1 MADRFSL
8 RTYALFIL
16 ALLAAMLLCVCVGSV
31 SVAPKDTLTAIFCA
45 LLGKPAPAGVAKNII
60 VNVRLPRVMN
70 VALVGASLSLCG
82 AAMQGLLKNPL
93 ADGSTLGVSSGA
105 SLGAVISIAFGITLP
120 GIPLAGTMSMA
131 MLFAFPF
138 CSVSVLL
145 SAMLRL
151 SVESLIRMK
160 SPPLLVA

>member
-70 VALVGASLSLCG
+70 VALVGAALSLCG
-82 AAMQGLLKNPL
+82 LLAWVFRARRREERAEQLAA
-93 ADGSTLGVSSGA
+93 
-105 SLGAVISIAFGITLP
+105 
-120 GIPLAGTMSMA
+120 
-131 MLFAFPF
+131 
-138 CSVSVLL
+138 L
-145 SAMLRL
+145 S
-151 SVESLIRMK
+151 
-160 SPPLLVA
+160 

>member
-70 VALVGASLSLCG
+70 VARQPSALLIGQAAGASS
-82 AAMQGLLKNPL
+82 A
-93 ADGSTLGVSSGA
+93 SS
-105 SLGAVISIAFGITLP
+105 SF
-120 GIPLAGTMSMA
+120 
-131 MLFAFPF
+131 
-138 CSVSVLL
+138 
-145 SAMLRL
+145 R
-151 SVESLIRMK
+151 K
-160 SPPLLVA
+160 